1 MGPKTLQTCHTL
13 QIFFRLF
20 PRRRITRFAVDLR
33 KSVRVL
39 CFWVYI
45 QVCLVKLYDEV
56 CASHTKRVGENKS
69 FFKEKI
75 TVFTTQEVR
84 RSAAH
89 RFNLLKL
96 F

>member
-20 PRRRITRFAVDLR
+20 PRRIITRFAVHLR

-39 CFWVYI
+39 CFYVYI
-45 QVCLVKLYDEV
+45 QVCLVKLSDEV
-56 CASHTKRVGENKS
+56 CASHTKREGEKKS
-69 FFKEKI
+69 FYKEK
-75 TVFTTQEVR
+75 TSVFTSQEVR

-89 RFNLLKL
+89 LFILLKL